1 MAYLLGEA
9 AIRISGNA
17 QRLHADIRSA
27 VEKGKKNQV
36 EIPITGDSDSF
47 DMTVQ
52 DVEDE
57 INELE
62 SREVEIPVYF
72 YIDQASHEHV
82 IRKIDELENRDAT
95 VDVFYNV
102 HNDYADMAVQD
113 FIDKWASDRGR
124 KIKLPVETDIKMPK
138 MPKRFPGAIPNS
150 AQQEMDEYFEKFF
163 RLSLIHI

>member
-57 INELE
+57 IN
-62 SREVEIPVYF
+62 
-72 YIDQASHEHV
+72 
-82 IRKIDELENRDAT
+82 
-95 VDVFYNV
+95 
-102 HNDYADMAVQD
+102 AV
-113 FIDKWASDRGR
+113 SYTHLT
-124 KIKLPVETDIKMPK
+124 LPTTERV
-138 MPKRFPGAIPNS
+138 
-150 AQQEMDEYFEKFF
+150 
-163 RLSLIHI
+163 